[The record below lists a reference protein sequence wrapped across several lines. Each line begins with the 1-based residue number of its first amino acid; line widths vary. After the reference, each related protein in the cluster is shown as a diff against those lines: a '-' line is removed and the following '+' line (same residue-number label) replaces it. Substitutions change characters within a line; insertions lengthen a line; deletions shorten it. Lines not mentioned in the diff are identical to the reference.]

1 MGNSG
6 AKPDHG
12 CQSMGAL
19 TVSAPTMHKHVPS
32 PLRTQMP
39 AGVPPDAKVMSRGCR
54 DADEDDNIA
63 IFVDDGVDRVCLQ
76 DCLYEIIVDDDD
88 THGTAPS
95 ALRGPRVRGPTVLV
109 RH

>member
-32 PLRTQMP
+32 PFRTQMP
-39 AGVPPDAKVMSRGCR
+39 AGVPPDAEVMSRGCR
-54 DADEDDNIA
+54 DA
-63 IFVDDGVDRVCLQ
+63 
-76 DCLYEIIVDDDD
+76 DDDD